1 MDDDTYAT
9 RGTVF
14 PQLTCNRAH
23 LTIDITRQFVG
34 TSCRIRPDMI
44 VHLITGKTSGNKEN
58 LINEVIAIPVVD
70 MEIGLLRGI
79 QQFTGCPHDVLTHIM
94 TGVTT

>member
-1 MDDDTYAT
+1 MGELMDDDTYAT

-34 TSCRIRPDMI
+34 TSDRIWPDMI
-44 VHLITGKTSGNKEN
+44 VHLISGKTSSDIDD

-70 MEIGLLRGI
+70 MEISFL
-79 QQFTGCPHDVLTHIM
+79 
-94 TGVTT
+94 